1 MVMGYLI
8 KPPCV
13 IMGIAIILVEIFYF
27 SFKNIKNIKTTLI
40 NFIAMILIFILG
52 ATSIYKI
59 YDYYKDKNI
68 SKYITDE
75 MYETYSTPFTHFIMM
90 GMSTNELAGKP
101 VYGVWY
107 LYDVDGTNS
116 KMGQKAKK
124 QYNLEVIKQR
134 LHNFGIKG
142 YVKFV
147 YNKMN
152 FITSDGTFY
161 YWLEGNQTYLPKN
174 QSKIAVKLQK
184 FYYVLSKE
192 YSAITGNLLE
202 ILWIIL
208 LIGIAFSYKYQN
220 KNINILKLSILGIIL
235 FIVIFEGR
243 SRYLYNYIPIFIIMG
258 TIGLQNII
266 KFISNKLQIKEEK

>member
-8 KPPCV
+8 KPHCV

-101 VYGVWY
+101 VYGV
-107 LYDVDGTNS
+107 
-116 KMGQKAKK
+116 
-124 QYNLEVIKQR
+124 
-134 LHNFGIKG
+134 
-142 YVKFV
+142 
-147 YNKMN
+147 
-152 FITSDGTFY
+152 
-161 YWLEGNQTYLPKN
+161 
-174 QSKIAVKLQK
+174 
-184 FYYVLSKE
+184 
-192 YSAITGNLLE
+192 
-202 ILWIIL
+202 
-208 LIGIAFSYKYQN
+208 
-220 KNINILKLSILGIIL
+220 
-235 FIVIFEGR
+235 
-243 SRYLYNYIPIFIIMG
+243 
-258 TIGLQNII
+258 
-266 KFISNKLQIKEEK
+266 